1 MTMTQSRRLLE
12 ALAGEPLPEWDRFA
26 RELRSRRLAA
36 GEALFHADQ
45 PWPWLAVVGE
55 GVVKLVYPREDG
67 GERIKSFIAEGGF
80 FASLAALA
88 PGGRTSF
95 AAVAMTALAV
105 EQIPYGALREFGD
118 RHIAWQRA
126 LRVGIEF
133 YGARKEKREREL
145 LMLSPEQRYRL
156 FIDEEPALA
165 ARIAQKDLALYL
177 GITPVA
183 LSRIRGRL
191 QRART

>member
-1 MTMTQSRRLLE
+1 MSLQCQALLE
-12 ALAGEPLPEWDRFA
+12 ALAGEALPEWERFA
-26 RELRSRRLAA
+26 RDVRTRRLAG
-36 GEALFHADQ
+36 GESLFHADQ
-45 PWPWLAVVGE
+45 AWPWLAVVTS
-55 GVVKLVYPREDG
+55 GVAKLVYPREDG

-80 FASLAALA
+80 FASLAALT
-88 PGGRTSF
+88 PRGRTTFS
-95 AAVAMTALAV
+95 AVAMTDLTV
-105 EQIPYGALREFGD
+105 EQIPYVTLREFGD

-126 LRVGIEF
+126 LRVGIER

-145 LMLSPEQRYRL
+145 LTLTPEQRYGRFL
-156 FIDEEPALA
+156 VEEPALA
-165 ARIAQKDLALYL
+165 ARIPQKDLALYL

>member
-1 MTMTQSRRLLE
+1 MDLHCQALLE
-12 ALAGEPLPEWDRFA
+12 TLAGEPLPEWERFA
-26 RELRSRRLAA
+26 RDVRSRRMAA

-45 PWPWLAVVGE
+45 AWPWLAVVTS
-55 GVVKLVYPREDG
+55 GVAKLVYPREDG

-80 FASLAALA
+80 FASLAALT
-88 PGGRTSF
+88 PRGRTTF
-95 AAVAMTALAV
+95 AAVAMTDLGI
-105 EQIPYGALREFGD
+105 EQIPYVTLREFGD

-126 LRVGIEF
+126 LRVGIER

-145 LMLSPEQRYRL
+145 LTLTPEQRYGRFL
-156 FIDEEPALA
+156 LEEPALA
-165 ARIAQKDLALYL
+165 ARIPQKDLALYL

-183 LSRIRGRL
+183 LSRIRARL

>member
-1 MTMTQSRRLLE
+1 MSLQCRALLE
-12 ALAGEPLPEWDRFA
+12 TLAGETLPDWERFA
-26 RELRSRRLAA
+26 RDVRVRRVTA
-36 GEALFHADQ
+36 GETLFHADQ
-45 PWPWLAVVGE
+45 AWPWLAVVTS
-55 GVVKLVYPREDG
+55 GVAKLVYPREDG

-88 PGGRTSF
+88 PRGRATFS
-95 AAVAMTALAV
+95 AVAMSDLAI
-105 EQIPYGALREFGD
+105 EQIPYVTLREFGD

-126 LRVGIEF
+126 LRVGIEY

-145 LMLSPEQRYRL
+145 LTLTPEQRYGRFL
-156 FIDEEPALA
+156 LEEPALA
-165 ARIAQKDLALYL
+165 ARIPQKDLALYL